1 MNRKA
6 IFSSLLLSSSIL
18 LSSSAFAQVFIP
30 GRLIVARVGD
40 GTTLDTSAR
49 GGFRLFSSNKLTGA
63 PTQIINFPFEVT
75 LNSNTATTTSFT
87 TSFLQDDGKINRS
100 QNGLFLSLAGFSTS
114 TAATGIASSTT
125 PRRIMN
131 APFTAELINNPTYSI
146 LNPTTG
152 IVQASGSIM
161 QAVSSN
167 GGDTYVATEGGLF
180 FMAAGSTT
188 ATQLVTEPVYSV
200 QIAGG
205 NIFYIGD
212 SGFNR
217 ITGLPTS
224 GTPTVTNLSN
234 DTSLQMIEFI
244 NGTTAI
250 AASWQTSGLRRM
262 TLSSGNWSTTSGGAA
277 ITFSTIDN
285 SVDTLSNIE
294 TDGIRAYSVNYDS
307 GPNTLRG
314 YSTITG
320 AATLTTLHAAAAN
333 TSYRGLSL
341 APEVSVVASA
351 YSGTS
356 GVQRVAMRTVGTGTD
371 AYTRSIRVA
380 NVNFSDYRNATT
392 LATVPYRG
400 HIQDMAVDNNGN
412 TLLLNVVPNT
422 SFTGWVYS
430 IIRVSADGTQTDEGP
445 VNGSGEPNQ
454 AAPGA
459 LMPVAIAAHPTT
471 NQAAVLFQNTTTNQC
486 QAGIVTLPG
495 SIGSGVATGNITNWG
510 AFVSSTGAQR
520 AVEIAYSAAGNLRV
534 LFSEFTGGNGA
545 GQVLTLNSA
554 TVNDS
559 TSFSTFST
567 ISGMQPIGL
576 AFDALGN
583 ARILESGS
591 ANNRPNIF
599 RVDTS
604 NSGAST
610 FATTGTQYTRDSA
623 VNNTVTS
630 AAIFNQGMATGI
642 SYDRA
647 LSVPVV
653 TLAGTNGSLNTT
665 TLAGDQRLNIP
676 GSFRAWRLD
685 NTTNAA
691 ALATYRFMPGF
702 NLN

>member
-1 MNRKA
+1 MNRA
-6 IFSSLLLSSSIL
+6 AVLSSFLLSGSIL
-18 LSSSAFAQVFIP
+18 LTASASAQIFTP
-30 GRLIVARVGD
+30 GRLIIARLGD
-40 GTTLDTSAR
+40 GTTLDSSGR
-49 GGFRLFSSNKLTGA
+49 GGFRLFSSTKLAGA
-63 PTQIINFPFEVT
+63 PTQIVNFPFEVT

-87 TSFLQDDGKINRS
+87 TSFLQDDAKIARS

-114 TAATGIASSTT
+114 TAATGIGSSTT
-125 PRRIMN
+125 ARRIMN
-131 APFTAELINNPTYSI
+131 APFTSELINNPTYNI

-161 QAVSSN
+161 QAVSAN
-167 GGDTYVATEGGLF
+167 GGDTYIGTDGGLF
-180 FMAAGSTT
+180 YMASGSTT
-188 ATQLVTEPVYSV
+188 ATQLVTEPVYSL

-205 NIFYIGD
+205 NIFYVGD

-224 GTPTVTNLSN
+224 GSPTVTNLSN
-234 DTSLQMIEFI
+234 DTTIQMVDFV
-244 NGTTAI
+244 NATTAI
-250 AASWQTSGLRRM
+250 VASWQTSGLRRM
-262 TLSSGNWSTTSGGAA
+262 TLSSGNWTTTSGGAA

-307 GPNTLRG
+307 GPNTVRG

-320 AATLTTLHAAAAN
+320 AATLTTIHAAAAN
-333 TSYRGLSL
+333 TSYRGLAL
-341 APEVSVVASA
+341 APEVSVVGSA

-392 LATVPYRG
+392 LATIPYRG
-400 HIQDMAVDNNGN
+400 HIQDMTVDNNGN

-422 SFTGWVYS
+422 TFSGYVYS

-445 VNGSGEPNQ
+445 VNGSGEPSQ

-486 QAGIVTLPG
+486 QVGIVTLPG
-495 SIGSGVATGNITNWG
+495 SIGSGVGSGNIANWG
-510 AFVSSTGAQR
+510 AYVSSTGTQR
-520 AVEIAYSAAGNLRV
+520 AVDVAYSAGGALRV

-545 GQVLTLNSA
+545 GEVRTIISSA
-554 TVNDS
+554 LNDS
-559 TSFSTFST
+559 TGFSTFGS
-567 ISGMQPIGL
+567 ISGMQPIAL
-576 AFDALGN
+576 AFDSLGQS
-583 ARILESGS
+583 RILESG
-591 ANNRPNIF
+591 ATNNRPNIF

-604 NSGAST
+604 NFGATT
-610 FATTGTQYTRDSA
+610 FATSGTQYTRDSSTT
-623 VNNTVTS
+623 NTSTS
-630 AAIFNQGMATGI
+630 SAIFNQGMALGL

-647 LSVPVV
+647 LAVPVV

-676 GSFRAWRLD
+676 GSFRAWQM
-685 NTTNAA
+685 NNSTNVAA
-691 ALATYRFMPGF
+691 FSTYRFMPGF